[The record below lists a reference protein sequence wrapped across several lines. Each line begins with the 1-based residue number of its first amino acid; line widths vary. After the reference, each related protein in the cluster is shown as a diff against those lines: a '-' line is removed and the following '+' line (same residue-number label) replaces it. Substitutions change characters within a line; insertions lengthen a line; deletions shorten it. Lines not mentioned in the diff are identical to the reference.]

1 MRKNS
6 FYIGTGVLGMWLF
19 AACSQDGVPGNEIS
33 GSAEMCIYTDVA
45 RADGE
50 ETDAGSTADNPV
62 FLFWDF
68 GDVLGNVANPTPL
81 YVKQPEKHIDTYKRP
96 NEPYNT
102 GELYPDGNRRVMATG
117 YAPATF
123 LVPETDG
130 GRTDYEKLGLPK
142 KDEDMPE
149 DEEIKNLCQI
159 DVLTSI
165 EPLVASAALP
175 FDREDGETLQF
186 MHAQSR
192 VYFKAKLAEGS
203 KEFLK
208 NVRIKLSPTVVATQ
222 VEWNRDKSLYVPI
235 ASGQES
241 YELAQQPNDDN
252 DYYMLTPENPL
263 EIGWA
268 YIIPEQTNLPVSV
281 TVARAETA
289 GASEEEWKDV
299 TMEAKL
305 HFDIK
310 RDGQAEEDQGK
321 SAYTL
326 YANESYTFTLVFSEE
341 GIELIGNK
349 CPWEEGGYLIIP
361 IYPLTD

>member
-6 FYIGTGVLGMWLF
+6 FYIGTVVLGMWLF
-19 AACSQDGVPGNEIS
+19 AACSQNDVPGNEIS

-68 GDVLGNVANPTPL
+68 GDVLGNAEDPTPL
-81 YVKQPEKHIDTYKRP
+81 YVKRPEKHIDIYKRP

-117 YAPATF
+117 YAPAT
-123 LVPETDG
+123 LTPEK
-130 GRTDYEKLGLPK
+130 RTDNTDNYERLTIPQDGLCK
-142 KDEDMPE
+142 T
-149 DEEIKNLCQI
+149 

-165 EPLVASAALP
+165 TPIVASAALP

-192 VYFKAKLAEGS
+192 VYFYAKLAENTV
-203 KEFLK
+203 EYLK
-208 NVRIKLSPTVVATQ
+208 NVRITLPSSAVATQ
-222 VEWNRDKSLYVPI
+222 VEWNRDKSLYVPKE
-235 ASGQES
+235 SGQES

-299 TMEAKL
+299 PMEATL
-305 HFDIK
+305 HFDIE

-321 SAYTL
+321 NTNTL

-349 CPWEEGGYLIIP
+349 CPWEEGGYLVIP
-361 IYPLTD
+361 IYPFN

>member
-6 FYIGTGVLGMWLF
+6 FYIGTGVFGMWLF
-19 AACSQDGVPGNEIS
+19 AACSQDGVPNNGAS
-33 GSAEMCIYTDVA
+33 GSAEMRIYTDVA

-50 ETDAGSTADNPV
+50 ETDAGSTANDAV

-68 GDVLGNVANPTPL
+68 GDVLGNVANPNPL
-81 YVKQPEKHIDTYKRP
+81 HVKYPQEHIDTYKRP

-102 GELYPDGNRRVMATG
+102 DELYPDGNRRVMATG
-117 YAPATF
+117 YAPAT
-123 LVPETDG
+123 LEPEK
-130 GRTDYEKLGLPK
+130 RTDDTDNYERLTIPQ
-142 KDEDMPE
+142 DD
-149 DEEIKNLCQI
+149 LCKT

-165 EPLVASAALP
+165 TPIVASAALP

-192 VYFKAKLAEGS
+192 VYFYAKLAENA
-203 KEFLK
+203 EEYLK
-208 NVRIKLSPTVVATQ
+208 NVRITLPPNVVATQ

-241 YELAQQPNDDN
+241 YELAQQPKDDN
-252 DYYMLTPENPL
+252 DYYMLTRENPL

-268 YIIPEQTNLPVSV
+268 YIVPEQTFFTVSV

-299 TMEAKL
+299 TMKATL
-305 HFDIK
+305 HFDIE

-321 SAYTL
+321 NTNTL

-361 IYPLTD
+361 IYPFN

>member
-19 AACSQDGVPGNEIS
+19 AACSQDGVPDNGAS

-50 ETDAGSTADNPV
+50 ETDAGSTANDAV

-68 GDVLGNVANPTPL
+68 GDVLVNVANPNPL
-81 YVKQPEKHIDTYKRP
+81 HVKYPQEHIDTYKRP

-117 YAPATF
+117 YAPAT
-123 LVPETDG
+123 LTPEM
-130 GRTDYEKLGLPK
+130 RTDNTDNYERLTIPKDGLCK
-142 KDEDMPE
+142 T
-149 DEEIKNLCQI
+149 

-165 EPLVASAALP
+165 TPIVASAALP
-175 FDREDGETLQF
+175 FDREYGETLQF

-192 VYFKAKLAEGS
+192 VYFYAKLAKGS

-208 NVRIKLSPTVVATQ
+208 NVRIKLSHTVVATH
-222 VEWNRDKSLYVPI
+222 VEWNRYKSLYVPI

-252 DYYMLTPENPL
+252 DYYMLTHENSL

-305 HFDIK
+305 HFDIE
-310 RDGQAEEDQGK
+310 RDGQAEVDQGK
-321 SAYTL
+321 SANIL

-341 GIELIGNK
+341 GIELIGNE
-349 CPWEEGGYLIIP
+349 CPWEEGGYLVIP

>member
-1 MRKNS
+1 MRMNS

-19 AACSQDGVPGNEIS
+19 AACSQDGVPDNGAS
-33 GSAEMCIYTDVA
+33 GSAEMRIYTDVA

-68 GDVLGNVANPTPL
+68 GDVLGDAEDPTPL
-81 YVKQPEKHIDTYKRP
+81 YVKRPEKHIDTYKRP

-117 YAPATF
+117 YAPAT
-123 LVPETDG
+123 LTPEK
-130 GRTDYEKLGLPK
+130 RTDNTDNYERLTIPQDGLCK
-142 KDEDMPE
+142 T
-149 DEEIKNLCQI
+149 

-165 EPLVASAALP
+165 TPVVASAALP

-192 VYFKAKLAEGS
+192 VYFYAKLAENA
-203 KEFLK
+203 EEYLK
-208 NVRIKLSPTVVATQ
+208 NVRITLPPNVVATQ
-222 VEWNRDKSLYVPI
+222 VEWKRDKSLYVPI
-235 ASGQES
+235 ASGQKS
-241 YELAQQPNDDN
+241 YELAQQPNDNN
-252 DYYMLTPENPL
+252 DYYMLTRENPL

-268 YIIPEQTNLPVSV
+268 YIVPEQTSLTVSV
-281 TVARAETA
+281 RVARAETA

-299 TMEAKL
+299 TMEAPL
-305 HFDIK
+305 YFDIK

-321 SAYTL
+321 NTNKL

-349 CPWEEGGYLIIP
+349 CPWEEGGYLVIP

>member
-1 MRKNS
+1 MRMNRL
-6 FYIGTGVLGMWLF
+6 YIGTGMWGMLFF
-19 AACSQDGVPGNEIS
+19 AACSQNDVPGNEIS

-117 YAPATF
+117 YAPAT
-123 LVPETDG
+123 LTPEK
-130 GRTDYEKLGLPK
+130 RTDNTDNYERLTIPKDGLCK
-142 KDEDMPE
+142 T
-149 DEEIKNLCQI
+149 

-165 EPLVASAALP
+165 TPVVASAALP
-175 FDREDGETLQF
+175 FDREYGETLQF

-192 VYFKAKLAEGS
+192 VYFNAKLAEGS
-203 KEFLK
+203 EEFLK

-222 VEWNRDKSLYVPI
+222 VVWDREKSLYVPI

-252 DYYMLTPENPL
+252 DYYMLTHENPL

-268 YIIPEQTNLPVSV
+268 YIIPERTNLPVSV
-281 TVARAETA
+281 TVARAETSD
-289 GASEEEWKDV
+289 ASGDEWKDV
-299 TMEAKL
+299 TMEATL
-305 HFDIK
+305 YFDIE

-321 SAYTL
+321 NTNKL

-341 GIELIGNK
+341 GIELIGNI
-349 CPWEEGGYLIIP
+349 CPWEEGGYLVIP